1 MNVNWKQVIFVAAI
15 VVILL
20 SLMGSGCT
28 DSATYEQRSATRESA
43 AVAHDAIGMPNIVN
57 WTQKRHV
64 KELYELLDQ
73 EDLIT
78 YSYIVNM
85 QGEFV
90 FLCESLG
97 YGIPA
102 SVQFSNPQT
111 YSNSSYSMPQA
122 EPNQLFM
129 PEGLSATYIKC
140 VNDGRE
146 RVIYVEPEIIVSPYR
161 LEY

>member
-90 FLCESLG
+90 FFARAWVMASLQVSSSQILRLIVTVVTVCHRLNLTSYLCQRG
-97 YGIPA
+97 
-102 SVQFSNPQT
+102 
-111 YSNSSYSMPQA
+111 
-122 EPNQLFM
+122 
-129 PEGLSATYIKC
+129 
-140 VNDGRE
+140 
-146 RVIYVEPEIIVSPYR
+146 
-161 LEY
+161 